1 MSDNES
7 GCDNNELN
15 EPINVG
21 KTTFTSFFLV
31 EKRDIGANTPNNY
44 AIADRLAQLYLAAS
58 VIYFYILFVYVYFIK

>member
-21 KTTFTSFFLV
+21 KETFTSFFLL

-44 AIADRLAQLYLAAS
+44 AIADRLA
-58 VIYFYILFVYVYFIK
+58 